1 MGRKDDV
8 AKLRDRGSEELVRE
22 ASGLRNEI
30 WKLKVQRTTGQ
41 VEDHQ
46 AVRRAK
52 RSLARVLTVIREREL
67 RGS

>member
-8 AKLRDRGSEELVRE
+8 ARLRDRGSEELVRE

>member
-8 AKLRDRGSEELVRE
+8 AKLRDRGSDELVRE

-41 VEDHQ
+41 VEDHE